1 MLGVHRYFERK
12 THKYSTFCHRHLKDL
27 VLYYDRVILYS
38 TALKDDK
45 MHKICINLTL
55 TECLGLLMAY
65 PLSFSASLS
74 LNYVGDSA
82 DVLIPDSSFYGTYL
96 LFCL

>member
-1 MLGVHRYFERK
+1 
-12 THKYSTFCHRHLKDL
+12 
-27 VLYYDRVILYS
+27 
-38 TALKDDK
+38 
-45 MHKICINLTL
+45 MHKICINITL